1 MIKFIDLTKKRYMHP
16 IIYCS
21 TVYNSQEMEATQ
33 MSINKGMDKDEVHIY
48 NGVLLSHEKQ

>member
-16 IIYCS
+16 IFYCS
-21 TVYNSQEMEATQ
+21 TVCNSQEMEATQ